1 MNINNK
7 RIDIGIYDALFCHI
21 KALENNIKIKN
32 IYSYKIKTGYA
43 YEYLNIPF
51 IIFKD
56 YTSKGELQHLSLAGA
71 SNGTE
76 RDIGSLEKLYNTS
89 KENKRIIKIVHKV
102 LKLYFKGY
110 N

>member
-7 RIDIGIYDALFCHI
+7 RIDTGIYDALFCHI

-32 IYSYKIKTGYA
+32 LYEYRIKTGYS
-43 YEYLNIPF
+43 YEYWNIPF

-56 YTSKGELQHLSLAGA
+56 YNSKGEFYSLSLSGA
-71 SNGTE
+71 SSRTE
-76 RDIGSLEKLYNTS
+76 SLIKDIEKLYNTS

-110 N
+110 K